1 GVKSDT
7 EVKSIKSSFKPL
19 DKWILSGLNQLVGE
33 VTQAMEDYNFAHARN
48 RIQAY
53 IWHDFCDDYIEAV
66 KYRLYTDDEG
76 ESKQAALYTLNTVIK
91 TCLRLMAPFTPH
103 FTEEIHYYLEGY
115 GSDEGVLNQDNGE
128 KLDKIINENVFRSI
142 HQERWPEVVEDL
154 VDPEADKTGQLGV
167 EVIGEL
173 RRFKASRK
181 MPLNTPLKGTT
192 IYSSSPKKYK
202 QLLTLQDDIKGTM
215 RIEELMV
222 SEGKPDV
229 REIVVEVTPRMD
241 KIGPEFK
248 GQAPVIV
255 KYLQSREPQ
264 EIASSLEENGSIDI
278 EGSLITAEH
287 INTSK
292 ELVGRTGEKVEL
304 LLLDEMDL
312 VMELVI

>member
-1 GVKSDT
+1 
-7 EVKSIKSSFKPL
+7 
-19 DKWILSGLNQLVGE
+19 
-33 VTQAMEDYNFAHARN
+33 
-48 RIQAY
+48 
-53 IWHDFCDDYIEAV
+53 
-66 KYRLYTDDEG
+66 
-76 ESKQAALYTLNTVIK
+76 
-91 TCLRLMAPFTPH
+91 MAPFTPH

-154 VDPEADKTGQLGV
+154 VDPEADKTGQLGA

-192 IYSSSPKKYK
+192 IYSSSPEKYK

-215 RIEELMV
+215 RIEDLMV

-287 INTSK
+287 ITTSK